1 MSDSLQPHALQHANL
16 PCPSPTPEAYLNSCP
31 SSRWC
36 HPTISSSVVPFSSWL
51 QSFPASGSFPM
62 SEFFAWGGQSIG
74 LSASASVLPMNIQD
88 WFPLELIGSI
98 FLQSQESQGSS
109 PTPQFKSISSSA
121 LNFLDLKT
129 CGYQHFQL
137 FKDIWFPGVQWLAFC
152 TFTAKGL
159 GSTPCWGTKIFLY
172 SPTVTSIHDYWK
184 NHSFD

>member
-1 MSDSLQPHALQHANL
+1 MSIELVM
-16 PCPSPTPEAYLNSCP
+16 PSNHLIF
-31 SSRWC
+31 C
-36 HPTISSSVVPFSSWL
+36 HPLLLLLSIFPSIRVFSNQSVLLIRWPN
-51 QSFPASGSFPM
+51 
-62 SEFFAWGGQSIG
+62 IG

-172 SPTVTSIHDYWK
+172 SPTLTSIHDYWK